1 MNNIAALI
9 INTPTTM
16 NTSIKLLF
24 IFAFLVFTTIFTL
37 VHAKSKTQ
45 VMATNEMVNAYKQD
59 DGKAYLAIIKK
70 LLKTKRQTANA
81 EEKSALLV
89 LAVAGSKISIAAALL
104 EWGASPNTQGVINFC
119 SDARKA
125 TLSEKDAWQCEP
137 VLKGEKGL
145 IEDAPFTPLQAACV
159 SGDIAIMKMLLSKG
173 AMVAPP
179 SSELD
184 PLGSCI
190 VNKKFA
196 MAEILID
203 AGAVVDGSAN
213 GIAPLMDLAW
223 ASTDESNQVAAN
235 QVALKML
242 AKGAN
247 PKYVARGGYS
257 VLHSAASAGNLAIVK
272 LLIER
277 GADINLKTA
286 KGMTPLA
293 HAEKSKKESMIDFLL
308 SKGASH

>member
-1 MNNIAALI
+1 MNILI
-9 INTPTTM
+9 
-16 NTSIKLLF
+16 KF
-24 IFAFLVFTTIFTL
+24 IFATPLVLLTTIFTL
-37 VHAKSKTQ
+37 VHAESKTQ

-59 DGKAYLAIIKK
+59 DGKTYLASIKK
-70 LLKTKRQTANA
+70 LLKTRREIATK

-89 LAVAGSKISIAAALL
+89 LAVMGAKISVATALQ
-104 EWGASPNTQGVINFC
+104 EWGASPNAPGVINFC
-119 SDARKA
+119 SEARKA
-125 TLSEKDAWQCEP
+125 ALSEKDVWQCEA
-137 VLKGEKGL
+137 VNGDKGL
-145 IEDAPFTPLQAACV
+145 LEDTSLTPLQAACA
-159 SGDIAIMKMLLSKG
+159 SGDMAIMKMLMSKG

-203 AGAVVDGSAN
+203 AGAVVEGSAN
-213 GIAPLMDLAW
+213 GIAPLMDLAF
-223 ASTDESNQVAAN
+223 ASADENYQVAAK

-242 AKGAN
+242 DKGAN
-247 PKYVARGGYS
+247 PKYVARDGYS

-293 HAEKSKKESMIDFLL
+293 HAEKAKKESVIDFLL
-308 SKGASH
+308 SKGASY